1 MEQVPAAP
9 LTQYAE
15 MAQTSYFCVSW
26 CSMNMAKDL
35 TLNKQKK
42 VNAVIHTDK
51 SQLSTAP
58 KNKLKTLPIKRK
70 KKNKKWN
77 PDNEVR
83 SI

>member
-1 MEQVPAAP
+1 
-9 LTQYAE
+9 
-15 MAQTSYFCVSW
+15 
-26 CSMNMAKDL
+26 MNIAKDL

-70 KKNKKWN
+70 KKNKK
-77 PDNEVR
+77 
-83 SI
+83 

>member
-1 MEQVPAAP
+1 
-9 LTQYAE
+9 
-15 MAQTSYFCVSW
+15 
-26 CSMNMAKDL
+26 MNMAKDL

-42 VNAVIHTDK
+42 VNAVIHTNK

-70 KKNKKWN
+70 KNNKKWN